1 MDMNRRYGESAS
13 RERTLQRNKKL
24 SSGNAEIK
32 DFGFIEAMP
41 RINPSHAAAPY
52 NVMGSTLINPTRQN
66 SALQSVVT
74 DQSSTFSAR
83 SDPSREVNSI
93 YEFNTL
99 QMFTNW
105 VYLCTVLNFPHECD
119 S

>member
-83 SDPSREVNSI
+83 SDPSREVKA
-93 YEFNTL
+93 
-99 QMFTNW
+99 
-105 VYLCTVLNFPHECD
+105 
-119 S
+119 